1 ISLCST
7 APTMH
12 HQSVLHSGYF
22 HPLLRSWQTAAS
34 TVSASNLIYPI
45 FVTPWACPGKGAT
58 HRILCTPSISTSM
71 SLLILPRHCCHHPF
85 PQPSIHSPPL
95 LLQGCS

>member
-1 ISLCST
+1 MGPQAQRLCLLFPDAPYRAEAIADTPGAYTPSSKLLSVPL

-22 HPLLRSWQTAAS
+22 HPLLRTWQTAAS

-45 FVTPWACPGKGAT
+45 FVT
-58 HRILCTPSISTSM
+58 
-71 SLLILPRHCCHHPF
+71 
-85 PQPSIHSPPL
+85 
-95 LLQGCS
+95 